1 MGCKYTFI
9 FYIASTFGS
18 SIVDAD
24 ASIFI
29 YLWCHSTLLIVYTLL
44 VLLFIVADMYMEGY
58 MKELKGKHQQ
68 ALQSLR
74 DILQA
79 DKDGKLQVI

>member
-1 MGCKYTFI
+1 M
-9 FYIASTFGS
+9 
-18 SIVDAD
+18 VDAD

-29 YLWCHSTLLIVYTLL
+29 YHCCHSTLMIVYT
-44 VLLFIVADMYMEGY
+44 LLFIVADMYMEGY